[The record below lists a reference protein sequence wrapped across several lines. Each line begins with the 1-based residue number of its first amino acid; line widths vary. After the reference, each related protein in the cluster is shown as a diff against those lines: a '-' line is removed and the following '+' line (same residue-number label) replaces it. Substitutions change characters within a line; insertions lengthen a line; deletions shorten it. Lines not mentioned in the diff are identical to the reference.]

1 MAGGQAYLVFRRQG
15 GSTYGPDLI
24 AERRGTAGT
33 SLEGGNIKN
42 AAGRAFVGRGDC
54 GGCGC
59 SFDGYFDT
67 GTDICCRKPGGGG
80 WFGGR
85 GCGRGP
91 GCVGSMA
98 GYRSYRW
105 SLPTDLIQ

>member
-33 SLEGGNIKN
+33 SLEGGSIKS

-67 GTDICCRKPGGGG
+67 GKDICSVARAVI
-80 WFGGR
+80 
-85 GCGRGP
+85 RGP

-98 GYRSYRW
+98 SSYAENFNNGSYRW
-105 SLPTDLIQ
+105 SLPTGLIQ